1 MSEKFQTVSFDL
13 YSSVMGITGLG
24 LVWRAAAKTYDV
36 SALPGEVFLATL
48 TIWGVVTAG
57 VSARKATTGIRNSL
71 RPTVNHSRNNVP
83 GLH

>member
-36 SALPGEVFLATL
+36 SALPGEVFLAT
-48 TIWGVVTAG
+48 
-57 VSARKATTGIRNSL
+57 
-71 RPTVNHSRNNVP
+71 
-83 GLH
+83 GLAVFLVLHFFSILQMS